1 MLSSFFKDSSTCF
14 LSTGFFSIGTSFLTE
29 NPIQIIFLC
38 VFFSVVFLGERI
50 VYFILF
56 LRSSVTQ
63 TVLSCCPSLA
73 FTHGLALSAIS
84 ALAPRLTSFQ
94 FSLFLILIQVSG
106 LLIKDSIANHGTL
119 AKV

>member
-38 VFFSVVFLGERI
+38 VFFCFFLGERI